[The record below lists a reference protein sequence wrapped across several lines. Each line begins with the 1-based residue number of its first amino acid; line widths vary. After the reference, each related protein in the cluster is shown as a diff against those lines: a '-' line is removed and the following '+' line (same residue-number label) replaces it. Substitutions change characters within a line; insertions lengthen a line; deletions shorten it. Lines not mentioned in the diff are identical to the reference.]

1 MKSLQKIFSAKAV
14 LLIVIFLSEVIISQS
29 NVAILYSGYTES
41 KLDDPKKVFDEITSW
56 ELFLMENKI
65 SYKVIYDED
74 IESGIEDDFD
84 ILILPSVDYI
94 SEQEFVELTN
104 FITSGNSIINAGSKL
119 YTFDGYNNDLNNLE
133 RLFSLS
139 DIRFL
144 DDKSKNYLHTLDLN
158 TLNGFNSEDAGMIQ
172 IVGRNNLLVAPSDNN
187 NFNSC
192 GSIIISNDNVL
203 YSSIIFGIE
212 QNSKFLWTG
221 FGINDLIGGKQD
233 NDYFKKLILN
243 SIKWMD
249 NEKDAFAKLEFEGNN
264 NPLLL
269 FIEMNNA
276 LEPELLDAINKNGIS
291 FHLIVNPNIDL
302 GDSLKNKVISSNII
316 LDLSSLSMKAQDE
329 DLIRGKIS
337 KFEDKYS
344 LKINSV
350 LINSELYSKEYFN
363 FFSQLEIRNIFVNSN
378 LNGIPEIVGNDQIVI
393 PISKKTK
400 ENLSTVFNSIYYIPE
415 FNCKANAED
424 SLLILLNNFA
434 KAQNI
439 FCSIEEFRNW
449 WLTKSNLRV
458 HSLKKNENGIEIV
471 VSNNS
476 TTDLI
481 NPKLYLDSFNESDY
495 KNISVL
501 SNGAL
506 LQHSFNNKN
515 GLIEIELGEMFAKS
529 NKKIIVKIIEE

>member
-1 MKSLQKIFSAKAV
+1 MKSLKKIFSAKAV
-14 LLIVIFLSEVIISQS
+14 LLIVIFLSEVIVSQS
-29 NVAILYSGYTES
+29 NIAILYSGYTES
-41 KLDDPKKVFDEITSW
+41 KLDNPKIVFDEITSW
-56 ELFLMENKI
+56 ELLLMENKI

-119 YTFDGYNNDLNNLE
+119 YTFDGYNNDLNNLA

-139 DIRFL
+139 NLRFL
-144 DDKSKNYLHTLDLN
+144 DDKTKNYLHTLDLN
-158 TLNGFNSEDAGMIQ
+158 TLNGFNSEDAGLIQ
-172 IVGRNNLLVAPSDNN
+172 IAGRNNLLVAPLDNN

-212 QNSKFLWTG
+212 QNSKFVWTG

-249 NEKDAFAKLEFEGNN
+249 SEKDAFAKLEYEGNN

-302 GDSLKNKVISSNII
+302 VDSLKNKVISSNII
-316 LDLSSLSMKAQDE
+316 LDLSPIIIKGQNE
-329 DLIRGKIS
+329 DILRNLVS

-350 LINSELYSKEYFN
+350 LINSELYSKEYLN

-400 ENLSTVFNSIYYIPE
+400 ENLSTVFNSIYYLPE

-424 SLLILLNNFA
+424 SLLILLNNYA
-434 KAQNI
+434 KRQNI
-439 FCSIEEFRNW
+439 FCSIEEFKNW

-458 HSLKKNENGIEIV
+458 HSLKKNENGIEID

-476 TTDLI
+476 TLDLI
-481 NPKLYLDSFNESDY
+481 KPKLYLDSFNESDY

-506 LQHSFNNKN
+506 LHHSFNNKN

>member
-1 MKSLQKIFSAKAV
+1 MKSLKKIFSAKAV
-14 LLIVIFLSEVIISQS
+14 LLIIIFLSESIVSQS
-29 NVAILYSGYTES
+29 NIAILYPGYTES
-41 KLDDPKKVFDEITSW
+41 KLDDPKKVFDDITSW

-172 IVGRNNLLVAPSDNN
+172 ISGRNNLLVAPLDNN

-329 DLIRGKIS
+329 DLLRSKIS

-350 LINSELYSKEYFN
+350 LINSELHSKEYFN

-529 NKKIIVKIIEE
+529 YKKIIVKIIE

>member
-1 MKSLQKIFSAKAV
+1 MKSLKKIFSAKAV
-14 LLIVIFLSEVIISQS
+14 LLIVIFLSEVVVSQS
-29 NVAILYSGYTES
+29 NIAILYSGYTES
-41 KLDDPKKVFDEITSW
+41 KLDNPKKVFDEITSW
-56 ELFLMENKI
+56 ELFLMGNKI

-144 DDKSKNYLHTLDLN
+144 DDKTKNYLHTLDLN
-158 TLNGFNSEDAGMIQ
+158 TLNGFNSEDAGLIQ
-172 IVGRNNLLVAPSDNN
+172 IAGRNNLLVAPLDNN

-192 GSIIISNDNVL
+192 GSIVISNDNVF

-221 FGINDLIGGKQD
+221 FGINDLIGGKSD
-233 NDYFKKLILN
+233 SDKFNKLMLN

-249 NEKDAFAKLEFEGNN
+249 KEIDVFTKLEFEGSN
-264 NPLLL
+264 NPTLF
-269 FIEMNNA
+269 FIEQNNA
-276 LEPELLDAINKNGIS
+276 LEPELLEAINKNGIS
-291 FHLIVNPNIDL
+291 FHLIVNPNIDI

-316 LDLSSLSMKAQDE
+316 LDLSPIIVNGQNE
-329 DLIRGKIS
+329 DLLRNLVS

-363 FFSQLEIRNIFVNSN
+363 FFSQLEIRNIFVKSN

-400 ENLSTVFNSIYYIPE
+400 ENLSTVFNSIYYLPE

-424 SLLILLNNFA
+424 SLLILLNNYA
-434 KAQNI
+434 KGQNI

-481 NPKLYLDSFNESDY
+481 KPKLYLDSFNESDY

-515 GLIEIELGEMFAKS
+515 GLIEIELSEMFAKS
-529 NKKIIVKIIEE
+529 NKKIIVKIKEE

>member
-41 KLDDPKKVFDEITSW
+41 KLDDPKKVFDDITSW

-119 YTFDGYNNDLNNLE
+119 YTFVGYNNDLNNLE

-144 DDKSKNYLHTLDLN
+144 DDKSQNYLHTLDLN

-172 IVGRNNLLVAPSDNN
+172 ISGRNNLLVAPLDNN

-316 LDLSSLSMKAQDE
+316 LDLSSLSIKAQDE
-329 DLIRGKIS
+329 DLIRSKIS

-393 PISKKTK
+393 PISNKTK

-458 HSLKKNENGIEIV
+458 YSLKKNENGIEIV

-481 NPKLYLDSFNESDY
+481 NPKLYLDSINESDY
-495 KNISVL
+495 KNISAL

-529 NKKIIVKIIEE
+529 YKKIIVKIIE

>member
-41 KLDDPKKVFDEITSW
+41 KLDDPKKVFDDITSW

-119 YTFDGYNNDLNNLE
+119 YTFVGYNNDLNNLE

-144 DDKSKNYLHTLDLN
+144 DDKSQNYLHTLDLN
-158 TLNGFNSEDAGMIQ
+158 TLNGFNSEYAGMIQ
-172 IVGRNNLLVAPSDNN
+172 ISGRNNLLVAPLDNN

-329 DLIRGKIS
+329 DLIRSKIS

-393 PISKKTK
+393 PISNKTK

-458 HSLKKNENGIEIV
+458 YSLKKNENGIEIV

-481 NPKLYLDSFNESDY
+481 NPKLYLDSINESDY
-495 KNISVL
+495 KNISAL

-529 NKKIIVKIIEE
+529 YKKIIVKIIE